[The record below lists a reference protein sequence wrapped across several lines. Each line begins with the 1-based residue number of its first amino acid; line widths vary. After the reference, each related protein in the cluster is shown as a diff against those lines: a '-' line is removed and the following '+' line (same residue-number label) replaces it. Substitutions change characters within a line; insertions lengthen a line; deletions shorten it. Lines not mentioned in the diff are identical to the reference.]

1 MGGGSLFQ
9 MQQVHGFEVPKVMEE
24 LERLRKEL
32 EDRDR
37 IIKQKEVEIERSNQ
51 LLNTFSSQIKDI
63 QAVFEQ
69 QETQKKVFIES
80 HIKTLSALEEKMR
93 KEKRIW
99 LNEQAIRLGRLT
111 MQR

>member
-1 MGGGSLFQ
+1 

>member
-1 MGGGSLFQ
+1 
-9 MQQVHGFEVPKVMEE
+9 MEE

>member
-9 MQQVHGFEVPKVMEE
+9 MQQVQGFEVPKVMEE